1 MDSLVLLLIECPRFN
16 RRPLIIN
23 HPSQAWIRAYW
34 WVALHVRWLQQ
45 LDFSSLSPLFVAD
58 FAVAPQ
64 VKAHRPF
71 SNCRSQ
77 EKQMSVRW
85 TWSCAFSYQSQVID
99 YKLTGREHSV
109 PGRCGRHDYSCHKC
123 PVMQQSH
130 KHFFFFFAA
139 QSQWKAPLLN
149 TPPPLLKPN
158 ACHSPCP
165 HQPPAFLHVHKP
177 THVNT
182 KRKAAHKAM
191 DTWDTQLTINSDLF
205 MSDRSHEV
213 VKQSPAYACFGF
225 YAN

>member
-1 MDSLVLLLIECPRFN
+1 MNTFFVISCTSCEMAAAARFFLSFTSF
-16 RRPLIIN
+16 RSRP
-23 HPSQAWIRAYW
+23 HGSTSGQSTQA
-34 WVALHVRWLQQ
+34 L
-45 LDFSSLSPLFVAD
+45 
-58 FAVAPQ
+58 
-64 VKAHRPF
+64 

-85 TWSCAFSYQSQVID
+85 TWSCLFSYQPQVID
-99 YKLTGREHSV
+99 YKLTGSEHSV
-109 PGRCGRHDYSCHKC
+109 PGRCGRQDYSCHKC

-158 ACHSPCP
+158 ACHSPYP

-182 KRKAAHKAM
+182 KHRAAHKAM

-213 VKQSPAYACFGF
+213 VKRSPAYGCFGF